1 MINYVLFDFDGTIT
15 KLDTTKILISE
26 LLKNR
31 PSKIFFVTY
40 LMLMMF
46 FSKKNNM
53 ESFQKYKNRI
63 IGFLVSGL
71 SVDKLDK
78 IIDRF
83 KIRVKS
89 FFRRSLLEIITDH
102 IKNNN
107 KVLVVTASPTFA
119 VEACL
124 EDLSIEVIGVDF
136 EIIDDHYTGNYNN
149 SCYGEKKV
157 QRIMELLEF
166 YNQDFCFIEAW
177 SDCFSDIGMID
188 LANKKYWIGNANMRK
203 RVNQSRPNDYFIEES
218 HL

>member
-1 MINYVLFDFDGTIT
+1 MINFVLFDFDGTIT

-31 PSKIFFVTY
+31 PTKVFFVTY

-46 FSKKNNM
+46 FSKRNNM
-53 ESFQKYKNRI
+53 ESFQRYKNKI

-71 SVDKLDK
+71 SVYKLDK
-78 IIDRF
+78 IMGGF

-89 FFRRSLLEIITDH
+89 MFRQSLLEIITNH

-124 EDLSIEVIGVDF
+124 EGLSLEVIGVDF

-149 SCYGEKKV
+149 LCYGEKKV
-157 QRIMELLEF
+157 QRIMELSEA
-166 YNQDFCFIEAW
+166 YNEDFCFTEAW
-177 SDCFSDIGMID
+177 SDCFSDKGMID
-188 LANKKYWIGNANMRK
+188 LAEKKYWIGNENMKK
-203 RVNQSRPNDYFIEES
+203 RVNKCRPNDHFLEES